1 MNFDTPPVLDWVHIG
16 LQFQIEHHLFPRLP
30 RHNLRE
36 ARSLVKEVCRK
47 HNIRYHEPGF
57 FQANIETLHLLA
69 PRSAAARSSARPV
82 ALPAALP
89 ALEPLQCPHGP
100 WNAPGAKG
108 DGEAPPWPGAELFW
122 RQILASVMQGMDLT
136 RMGDAP
142 AARHLLAEALLAAT
156 GSLAPEPRLG
166 FTCSLGVAALYRV
179 LALISLKADPP
190 DSVGGGHRLAL
201 RYQHLATVWV
211 THELNVEMHSVQ
223 QALAKE
229 LVPRQ
234 PQLPHSFR
242 DPKLSIGIASVCAYP
257 SDNPLPRL
265 ASSNHRTYAKLHG
278 YRYRLQSEIV
288 APERPPAWGKEPDV
302 DWWLWFD
309 CDTFFM
315 NMTVTIDSLLWRYGA
330 TNEDVHFL
338 AAEEMKPFRAD
349 AAMLNTGSFLLRG
362 SDWSK
367 QFLQRVWGTEDSVW
381 IRHPWWENAAI
392 IWDLLRGLSERFR
405 QGVGPSASIYP
416 EEVRILPQFEMN
428 SYHPATAQS
437 LHDAWA
443 PGKFVLAFNGV
454 LSNTSPN
461 VVRALYGYYYE
472 LACELNGT
480 SAGSRCPTRTTEV
493 ALRQRSPC
501 HGCQKGPQRHKL
513 DDLYRAMPP
522 KRDEVQ
528 VGDEKWKVPFWQ
540 EPVKEAELAK
550 HEDGT
555 LSLARR
561 EGYLQKRAGK
571 SRFRWTI
578 RFFELTEGQIR
589 WWRPSFKDQLTQPRP
604 PQVIRNKE
612 PRPKPVRCLDLTQLK
627 QITRTKVRFPYST
640 RILLQFNPDAWR
652 HKCRPTFFD

>member
-1 MNFDTPPVLDWVHIG
+1 MLKALDLRG
-16 LQFQIEHHLFPRLP
+16 LL
-30 RHNLRE
+30 
-36 ARSLVKEVCRK
+36 SLGV
-47 HNIRYHEPGF
+47 F
-57 FQANIETLHLLA
+57 SLLA

-211 THELNVEMHSVQ
+211 THVWEKYARREDGGGPGEGWAWYDRSYIDSSAWPIGLQELNVEMHSVQ

-288 APERPPAWGKEPDV
+288 APERPPAWGKVRLLQQLLEEEPDV

-338 AAEEMKPFRAD
+338 AAED

-454 LSNTSPN
+454 LSNTSAWAERVDAPGRGGGGGT
-461 VVRALYGYYYE
+461 RALQSNGGPTG
-472 LACELNGT
+472 LNGSNGT
-480 SAGSRCPTRTTEV
+480 GRRK
-493 ALRQRSPC
+493 RS
-501 HGCQKGPQRHKL
+501 GA
-513 DDLYRAMPP
+513 D
-522 KRDEVQ
+522 
-528 VGDEKWKVPFWQ
+528 
-540 EPVKEAELAK
+540 
-550 HEDGT
+550 
-555 LSLARR
+555 
-561 EGYLQKRAGK
+561 
-571 SRFRWTI
+571 
-578 RFFELTEGQIR
+578 
-589 WWRPSFKDQLTQPRP
+589 
-604 PQVIRNKE
+604 
-612 PRPKPVRCLDLTQLK
+612 
-627 QITRTKVRFPYST
+627 
-640 RILLQFNPDAWR
+640 
-652 HKCRPTFFD
+652 